1 MYSIAF
7 PDFLSSTNVK
17 VIKDHEATASN
28 IKLLL
33 LSDKYGL
40 FGDPYYGTSLK
51 KLLYEQNNQ
60 LIQDLII
67 DDIFVAIQ
75 TFMPQ
80 VKVLRKDIEVIAD
93 RAKITINI
101 KVLNLLDFKI
111 DLYSIGLTNT
121 EEI

>member
-1 MYSIAF
+1 MYSLAF
-7 PDFLSSTNVK
+7 PDFLSSTNTK
-17 VIKDHEATASN
+17 LIKDHEATASN

-51 KLLYEQNNQ
+51 KLLFDQNS
-60 LIQDLII
+60 LVVQDLII
-67 DDIFVAIQ
+67 DDIFIAIQ

-80 VKVLRKDIEVIAD
+80 VKINRKDIKVQAD
-93 RAKITINI
+93 REHLNINI
-101 KVLNLLDFKI
+101 KALNLLDFKV
-111 DLYSIGLTNT
+111 DLYNIMLTNS